1 MAEREPAKDLQMA
14 TTATRPL
21 TTADLLAIPDDG
33 RRRWLIRGELRE
45 QEVTIRNRFHSI
57 AMANLT
63 GELYIWRRAQSQPSG
78 TVVCGEAGVILP
90 GDPETTIGVD
100 VAYVPP
106 DVTVRQ
112 TEDTTLV
119 EGVPALIVEILSPS
133 DKVEEID
140 EMITA
145 YQRAGVPLVWVV
157 DPRDRTVTIYRLG
170 KKPAF
175 VNEEQELDGGDV
187 LPGFRVPVARLF
199 E

>member
-1 MAEREPAKDLQMA
+1 MA
-14 TTATRPL
+14 TATRPL

-33 RRRWLIRGELRE
+33 RRRWLVRGELRE
-45 QEVTIRNRFHSI
+45 QDVTVRNRYHSI

-63 GELYIWRRAQSQPSG
+63 GELYIWRRAQPEPRG

-106 DVTVRQ
+106 DVMVRQ
-112 TEDTTLV
+112 TDDTTLID
-119 EGVPALIVEILSPS
+119 GVPTLIVEIISPS
-133 DKVEEID
+133 DKQEELD
-140 EMITA
+140 EMLEA
-145 YQRAGVPLVWVV
+145 FRSAGVPAVWLVH
-157 DPRDRTVTIYRLG
+157 PTQHTVTIYRPGDEPTL
-170 KKPAF
+170 
-175 VNEEQELDGGDV
+175 VNAKQDLDGGDV

>member
-1 MAEREPAKDLQMA
+1 MA

-45 QEVTIRNRFHSI
+45 QEVTIRNRLHSVV
-57 AMANLT
+57 MARLT
-63 GELYIWRRAQSQPSG
+63 GELYVWWSRRSAPRG
-78 TVVCGEAGVILP
+78 EIVCGEAGVRLP
-90 GDPETTIGVD
+90 GEPQTTIGVD

-106 DVTVRQ
+106 DVAIRQ
-112 TEDTTLV
+112 TDETTLV
-119 EGVPALIVEILSPS
+119 DGVPALVVEILSPS
-133 DKVEEID
+133 DKLLEID

-145 YQRAGVPLVWVV
+145 YQAAGVPLVWVV
-157 DPRDRTVTIYRLG
+157 DPRDRTVTIYHRGDEPTL
-170 KKPAF
+170 
-175 VNEEQELDGGDV
+175 VNATQELDGDNV

>member
-1 MAEREPAKDLQMA
+1 MA

-33 RRRWLIRGELRE
+33 RRRWLIQGELRE
-45 QEVTIRNRFHSI
+45 QEVTTRNRFHSI
-57 AMANLT
+57 TMAFLT
-63 GELYIWRRAQSQPSG
+63 GELYVWLRTRSEPKGVI
-78 TVVCGEAGVILP
+78 VCGEAGVRLP
-90 GDPETTIGVD
+90 GEPETTVGVD

-106 DVTVRQ
+106 DVMVRQ
-112 TEDTTLV
+112 TDETTLI
-119 EGVPALIVEILSPS
+119 EGVPALIVEILSPT

-140 EMITA
+140 EMIAA

-170 KKPAF
+170 KKPTF
-175 VNEEQELDGGDV
+175 VNEDQELDGGDV

>member
-1 MAEREPAKDLQMA
+1 MA

-45 QEVTIRNRFHSI
+45 QDVTIRNRFHSI

-63 GELYIWRRAQSQPSG
+63 TFLNIWRFALPEPRGQ
-78 TVVCGEAGVILP
+78 VVCGESGVRLP
-90 GDPETTIGVD
+90 GETATLIGVD

-106 DVTVRQ
+106 DVMVRQ
-112 TEDTTLV
+112 TDDTTLV

-133 DKVEEID
+133 DRLEEID
-140 EMITA
+140 EMIAA
-145 YQRAGVPLVWVV
+145 YQTAGVPLIWIV
-157 DPRDRTVTIYRLG
+157 DPRDRTVTIYRPGTEPTL
-170 KKPAF
+170 
-175 VNEEQELDGGDV
+175 VNAKQDLDGGDV